1 MPSQGGSADAAG
13 ETADMPTQ
21 VIYLQ
26 GEMRVSNLHHLK
38 GPPVTDVWAG
48 RERLAL
54 EHRLRIPA
62 PNQHHR

>member
-38 GPPVTDVWAG
+38 GLPVTDAG